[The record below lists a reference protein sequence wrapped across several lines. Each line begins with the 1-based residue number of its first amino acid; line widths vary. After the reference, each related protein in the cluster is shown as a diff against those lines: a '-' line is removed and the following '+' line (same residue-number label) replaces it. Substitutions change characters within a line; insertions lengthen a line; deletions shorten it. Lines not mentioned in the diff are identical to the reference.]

1 MRTKMRP
8 GSICLVFAKYKSLE
22 DIFIYLKLKM
32 IVLLIHK
39 LNNILFSFPNIAS
52 AETYPSNFQ
61 AKVLLRF
68 LPERR

>member
-8 GSICLVFAKYKSLE
+8 GSICLAFVKYKSLE
-22 DIFIYLKLKM
+22 DIFIYLKLSMK
-32 IVLLIHK
+32 VLLIHK

-52 AETYPSNFQ
+52 AETYSSNFQ
-61 AKVLLRF
+61 AKALLRF